1 MKKIDEITQMSKE
14 ILPDDMI
21 DLLFSEVDDKP
32 DIEKGEY
39 LDTLK
44 VSMVSLIDSTNKY
57 FSTEELKDE
66 ILRFQT
72 EVNKMKS
79 KSGMGLFCNSDLRF
93 GYANAN
99 ANEISG
105 NVNTSLLAGL
115 SMTEGGGVETVYDF
129 VHMDRG
135 IYHHSFCGLGV
146 SLGPQFG
153 AGISSGYSG
162 ISKFITNIGL
172 NQQDNISRFSGP
184 SVSSS
189 VGISVGFKLKIGI
202 SAGVSIGTS
211 RGVYDAFDISNSY
224 ILSGSTCPAAFESV
238 IDPRSFISYSLS
250 TGAGA
255 GTGVGTIIG
264 AIEDEQVASISYSID
279 QLHTN
284 YGKDRWGRKIS
295 STSNGSRNFGH
306 SVEGLYSG
314 AAGLDLTAS
323 AMALAYGF
331 FAPSDCEDP
340 AYLPA
345 VSSVEISNIQ
355 SNSLIA
361 SAEILDDGDGS
372 ISEKGF
378 CWSEEQNPTS
388 ENDCN
393 SEGTGSDDFTCTI
406 SNLQPNTEYYV
417 RAYATN
423 EMGTAYGEQN
433 NFTTDAEAG
442 MPSVNTAT
450 ITSITENSAQSGG
463 NVTDDSG
470 ASVTARG
477 VCWSTTQNL
486 STNDSCSSAG
496 SGTGNFTSNLTNL
509 SSETQY
515 FVRAY
520 ATNSVGT
527 SYGNQESFTTD
538 AEDDGNDE
546 RQSWNSN
553 DAAGAI
559 ASTLKL
565 PKPGFRGHSFGK
577 LANEGHLGGFWSN
590 SVSDF
595 SSVVLDIYNAGAG
608 FHNANR
614 ADGWTVRCIKNN
626 L

>member
-1 MKKIDEITQMSKE
+1 MQQSEIAKLKLFVLTGLIASITLTSCSDKSVQPQEDQFDEKIEEITQMSKE
-14 ILPDDMI
+14 ILPGDMI
-21 DLLFSEVDDKP
+21 DLLFSEVDRIP
-32 DIEKGEY
+32 QHEKEEY
-39 LDTLK
+39 LDTLQY
-44 VSMVSLIDSTNKY
+44 SISSLIDSTNKY

-79 KSGMGLFCNSDLRF
+79 KSGMGLSCNSDLRF
-93 GYANAN
+93 GYAS

-105 NVNTSLLAGL
+105 NVNASLLAGL

-135 IYHHSFCGLGV
+135 IYHHSFCGIGV

-202 SAGVSIGTS
+202 SAGASIGTS
-211 RGVYDAFDISNSY
+211 RGVYDTFDISNSY

-238 IDPRSFISYSLS
+238 IDPRSSISYSLS

-264 AIEDEQVASISYSID
+264 AIEEEQVASISYSIE

-284 YGKDRWGRKIS
+284 YGKDRWGRKIA
-295 STSNGSRNFGH
+295 STRMAAEILGH

-314 AAGLDLTAS
+314 TAGLDLTAS

-355 SNSLIA
+355 SNSFIA

-393 SEGTGSDDFTCTI
+393 SEGTGSDDFTSTI

-433 NFTTDAEAG
+433 NFTTYAEAG

-463 NVTDDSG
+463 NVTDDGG

-477 VCWSTTQNL
+477 VCWSTSQNPT
-486 STNDSCSSAG
+486 TNDNCTADG
-496 SGTGNFTSNLTNL
+496 NGTGSFTSSLTNL
-509 SSETQY
+509 TSDTRY
-515 FVRAY
+515 YVRAY
-520 ATNSVGT
+520 ATNSEGT
-527 SYGNQESFTTD
+527 GQRNRKFYQQPDQSYF
-538 AEDDGNDE
+538 
-546 RQSWNSN
+546 
-553 DAAGAI
+553 
-559 ASTLKL
+559 
-565 PKPGFRGHSFGK
+565 
-577 LANEGHLGGFWSN
+577 
-590 SVSDF
+590 
-595 SSVVLDIYNAGAG
+595 
-608 FHNANR
+608 
-614 ADGWTVRCIKNN
+614 
-626 L
+626 